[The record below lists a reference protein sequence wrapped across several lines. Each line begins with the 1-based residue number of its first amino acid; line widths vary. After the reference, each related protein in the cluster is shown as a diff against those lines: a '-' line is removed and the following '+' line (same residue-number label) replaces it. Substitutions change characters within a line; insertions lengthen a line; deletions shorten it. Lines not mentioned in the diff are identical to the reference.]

1 MLKIS
6 RLDNYKKNNYQI
18 GCGALTI
25 AFPNLYII
33 FLNFEKSNLNSI
45 WIIIK
50 PKIKFEMSRF
60 YLKYKIVEL
69 LSLTISKN

>member
-45 WIIIK
+45 FIK